1 MAGEISDVVRS
12 APKAAQSLDASPV
25 ADMAATASAFS
36 DYVLAKP
43 GHATFP
49 KPEAPT
55 YFRADARESL
65 SVEHRSMLI
74 DKLNLALE
82 SQKFHGEVQT
92 AGASLAILG
101 FTMAKRRPEIAGAL
115 QLVGLGTGLVSAINS
130 GLAGG
135 AAADVLKSMP
145 KADAARFGK
154 YKSEMNSAQDT
165 VLGGYGLAV
174 GAAFLSEKIPSKSP
188 AIVASAVTLAQGFDY
203 FTNFYTKRN
212 TLNNFQTDFAAWKRE
227 MQKT

>member
-12 APKAAQSLDASPV
+12 APNASQSLDASPV
-25 ADMAATASAFS
+25 AEMAAIGGAFG
-36 DYVLAKP
+36 DYVLGKP
-43 GHATFP
+43 DHSAFA
-49 KPEAPT
+49 KPEAPN

-65 SVEHRSMLI
+65 SVEHRTMLI

-82 SQKFHGEVQT
+82 SQKFHGTVQA

-101 FTMAKRRPEIAGAL
+101 FAMAKRRPEVAGAL

-130 GLAGG
+130 GLASG

-145 KADAARFGK
+145 KADAARFGQ
-154 YKSEMNSAQDT
+154 YKSEMSFAQDT
-165 VLGGYGLAV
+165 VLGGYGLA
-174 GAAFLSEKIPSKSP
+174 GGTAFLSQRIPSKSS

-203 FTNFYTKRN
+203 FSNFYTKRN
-212 TLNNFQTDFAAWKRE
+212 TLNNLQADFAAWKRE

>member
-12 APKAAQSLDASPV
+12 APNASQSLDASSV
-25 ADMAATASAFS
+25 AEMAATGGAFG
-36 DYVLAKP
+36 DYVLGKP
-43 GHATFP
+43 DNSAFA
-49 KPEAPT
+49 KPEAAN

-82 SQKFHGEVQT
+82 SQKFHGTVQT

-101 FTMAKRRPEIAGAL
+101 FAMAKRRPEVAGAL

-135 AAADVLKSMP
+135 AASDVLRAMP
-145 KADAARFGK
+145 KADAARFGQ
-154 YKSEMNSAQDT
+154 YKRDMSVAQDS

-174 GAAFLSEKIPSKSP
+174 GAAFLSEKIPLKGP
-188 AIVASAVTLAQGFDY
+188 AIVTSAVTLAQGFDY
-203 FTNFYTKRN
+203 FSNFYTKRN
-212 TLNNFQTDFAAWKRE
+212 TLSNLQTDFAAWKRE